1 MERIG
6 VNVLP
11 ESEYGEMLDPRTEA
25 YRRGT
30 SLLPSVSLVSI
41 MKAICTLLFP
51 VNPP

>member
-1 MERIG
+1 M
-6 VNVLP
+6 NVLP

-30 SLLPSVSLVSI
+30 SWLPSLSFVSI
-41 MKAICTLLFP
+41 MNATCTLLFP